1 MTSTLEFT
9 FTNEQQE
16 LREQARE
23 VARKGVE
30 KHGRFN
36 DSWINGFSKEFAQ
49 TMAENG
55 WIGMGW
61 PKEHGGQERPAIER
75 VIVAEEM
82 IAAGAPIAAM
92 WFADRQMGPT
102 VISYGTDDQK
112 AEYLP
117 HMLTGETTWCIGM
130 SEPDSGSDLAS
141 LSTSAEHDG
150 NVFRI
155 NGQKIWTS
163 FGDVADYCYLICRTN
178 AEGPPHRGISEIIVP
193 MDLPG
198 IEVRPITD
206 MTLNRHFC
214 EVYFNDVEVPVEN
227 LVGQEGAAFKQTM
240 KQLEHERGGI
250 DRLVSNKALYDEA
263 KKCANL

>member
-92 WFADRQMGPT
+92 WFVKWVPQLLAIAPT
-102 VISYGTDDQK
+102 IKKQNTF
-112 AEYLP
+112 
-117 HMLTGETTWCIGM
+117 HIC
-130 SEPDSGSDLAS
+130 S
-141 LSTSAEHDG
+141 LEKQH
-150 NVFRI
+150 
-155 NGQKIWTS
+155 
-163 FGDVADYCYLICRTN
+163 
-178 AEGPPHRGISEIIVP
+178 
-193 MDLPG
+193 
-198 IEVRPITD
+198 
-206 MTLNRHFC
+206 
-214 EVYFNDVEVPVEN
+214 
-227 LVGQEGAAFKQTM
+227 GA
-240 KQLEHERGGI
+240 
-250 DRLVSNKALYDEA
+250 
-263 KKCANL
+263 